1 MKNKNRLIRKSVF
14 ETNSSSSHSLA
25 IVGDIVYDTL
35 EVGKDGSITID
46 VSGYDFGRQI
56 PRVTNNT
63 VEKIAFLVTLWNY
76 FVSIDFVSKIELLID
91 VIKENSNCK
100 EVYFKGVGESEI
112 DFGGDFKLPAK
123 KEEIYDFVFN
133 KNCYLRLMGDCFDFP
148 TDEEEYAYDNPP
160 VVTE

>member
-35 EVGKDGSITID
+35 EVGKDGSITIE
-46 VSGYDFGRQI
+46 VGGYDFGRQI

-63 VEKIAFLVTLWNY
+63 IEKIAFLVTLYNRFKGINY
-76 FVSIDFVSKIELLID
+76 LKEMQLLTD

-100 EVYFKGVGESEI
+100 EVYFKGIGESEI
-112 DFGGDFKLPAK
+112 DFGGYFKLPVK
-123 KEEIYDFVFN
+123 KNEVYNFVFN

-160 VVTE
+160 VVTK

>member
-1 MKNKNRLIRKSVF
+1 MKNRLIRKGVF

-56 PRVTNNT
+56 PRVTNST
-63 VEKIAFLVTLWNY
+63 VEKIAFLVTLYNRFKGVNY
-76 FVSIDFVSKIELLID
+76 LKEMQLLTD

-100 EVYFKGVGESEI
+100 EVYFKGIGESEI
-112 DFGGDFKLPAK
+112 DLGGDFRLPEK
-123 KEEIYDFVFN
+123 KERN
-133 KNCYLRLMGDCFDFP
+133 LRFCF
-148 TDEEEYAYDNPP
+148 
-160 VVTE
+160 

>member
-1 MKNKNRLIRKSVF
+1 MKNRLIRKGVF

-56 PRVTNNT
+56 PRVTNST
-63 VEKIAFLVTLWNY
+63 VEKIAFLVTLYNRFKGVNY
-76 FVSIDFVSKIELLID
+76 LKEMQLLTD

-100 EVYFKGVGESEI
+100 EVYFKGIGESEI
-112 DFGGDFKLPAK
+112 DFGGDFRLPEK
-123 KEEIYDFVFN
+123 KERN
-133 KNCYLRLMGDCFDFP
+133 LRFCF
-148 TDEEEYAYDNPP
+148 
-160 VVTE
+160 

>member
-1 MKNKNRLIRKSVF
+1 MKKVNKLIRKGVF

-35 EVGKDGSITID
+35 EVGKDGSIIIE
-46 VSGYDFGRQI
+46 VGGYDFGRQI
-56 PRVTNNT
+56 PRVTNST
-63 VEKIAFLVTLWNY
+63 VEKIAFLVALWND
-76 FVSIDFVSKIELLID
+76 FVSIDFASKMRLLTE

-100 EVYFKGVGESEI
+100 EVYFKGIGKSEI
-112 DFGGDFKLPAK
+112 AFGGDFKLPEK
-123 KEEIYDFVFN
+123 KKEIYDFVFN

-160 VVTE
+160 VVTK